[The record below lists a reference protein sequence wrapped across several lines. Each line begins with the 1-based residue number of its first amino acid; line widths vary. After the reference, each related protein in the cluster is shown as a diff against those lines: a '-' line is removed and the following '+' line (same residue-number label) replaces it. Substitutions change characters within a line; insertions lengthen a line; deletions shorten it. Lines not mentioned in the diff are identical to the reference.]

1 MKPQDILDSLSLL
14 DPEDKDHWTADGQP
28 RLDAIG
34 DGVTRSQ
41 VQAIAPLFNRSN
53 ASLPEQEPELTDE
66 EVKQTLEEEV
76 LSVQARME
84 AAKAAIEAAA
94 QAKILADKQLVD
106 AKKALDQIRDDELAK
121 DTRTDTEIN
130 MDYLKSEFN
139 QRLLRHQNRK
149 QIVELLQQSDLSTKD
164 IKILTASPV
173 DRAIAQ
179 RIIKERRDRNKSGG
193 R

>member
-14 DPEDKDHWTADGQP
+14 DPEDDDHWTTDGQP
-28 RLDAIG
+28 RTG
-34 DGVTRSQ
+34 VVGEKVTRAEI
-41 VQAIAPLFNRSN
+41 QAVAPLFNRKN
-53 ASLPEQEPELTDE
+53 AVLPESEPELTDE

-76 LSVQARME
+76 LDVQARME

-164 IKILTASPV
+164 IKILTSSPV